1 MKLFSC
7 SEDCSIRVYD
17 LLSSSCVA
25 CFKEHLSLPTS
36 ISFNPKGTL
45 FVSGSRDKV
54 LNFYSL
60 EKLEHIKTIAVME
73 EIEGVQILKDEHSSQ
88 ILKINSKSNK
98 AKDSKVQNVLV
109 TGGKNGAVKIYKI
122 EMVGRDKST
131 FAYELLL
138 QIPLSN
144 FANVGQSNSI
154 STLLY
159 LPVTGEIIAA
169 TADYN
174 FNSYTIDSISSI
186 YNGTDDN
193 KSRVIANR
201 QIVGCNDDILDITFI
216 PRYTNNDDEDDD
228 CNKNSNEFTLA
239 MATNSP
245 LVRLMD
251 ESFSCSLL
259 DGHTDIVLSVDASP
273 NG

>member
-1 MKLFSC
+1 
-7 SEDCSIRVYD
+7 
-17 LLSSSCVA
+17 LSSSCVA

-98 AKDSKVQNVLV
+98 AKDSKVQN
-109 TGGKNGAVKIYKI
+109 GIVKIYKI
-122 EMVGRDKST
+122 EMTGKDKST

>member
-1 MKLFSC
+1 MFSC
-7 SEDCSIRVYD
+7 SEDYSIRVYD

-54 LNFYSL
+54 LNFYNL

-73 EIEGVQILKDEHSSQ
+73 EIEGVQILKDEHTTQ

-98 AKDSKVQNVLV
+98 AKDLKVQNVLV
-109 TGGKNGAVKIYKI
+109 TGGKNGIVKIYKI
-122 EMVGRDKST
+122 EMTGKDKFT

-138 QIPLSN
+138 QIPVSHTG
-144 FANVGQSNSI
+144 ANVGQSNSI

-159 LPVTGEIIAA
+159 LPITGEIIAA

-174 FNSYTIDSISSI
+174 FNSYTIENISNI
-186 YNGTDDN
+186 YNDIDDN
-193 KSRVIANR
+193 KSRVFANR
-201 QIVGCNDDILDITFI
+201 QIVGCNDDILDIAFI
-216 PRYTNNDDEDDD
+216 PKYSNDDEDDD
-228 CNKNSNEFTLA
+228 YIKNSDEFTLA